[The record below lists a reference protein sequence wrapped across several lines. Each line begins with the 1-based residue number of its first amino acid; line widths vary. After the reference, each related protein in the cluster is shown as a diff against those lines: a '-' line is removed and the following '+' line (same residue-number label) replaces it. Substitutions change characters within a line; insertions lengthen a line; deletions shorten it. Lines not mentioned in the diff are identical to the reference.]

1 MSDSRPID
9 MPPGIST
16 RAPADARSRPIDL
29 PDDSLGESSFG
40 EAGQATV
47 PTDSP
52 PAMEAQA
59 AVSASA
65 WRTGKRFRALWAK
78 AEDRNAWVAVSD
90 GGWKQLSDASES
102 GSVVLSAVAAHAFQT
117 RAIVKFRE
125 EDDGKIHEIY
135 VWR

>member
-16 RAPADARSRPIDL
+16 ITPADARSRPIDL
-29 PDDSLGESSFG
+29 PDDGLGGSSIG
-40 EAGQATV
+40 ETGQATV
-47 PTDSP
+47 PTDAP
-52 PAMEAQA
+52 PTLAAQA
-59 AVSASA
+59 PAPASA

-102 GSVVLSAVAAHAFQT
+102 GSVVLTALAAHAFQT
-117 RAIVKFRE
+117 RALVKFRE
-125 EDDGKIHEIY
+125 DDAGKIHEIY